1 MNERAQELV
10 RRMKIDPERL
20 SRSLEQFIRE
30 SMDRL
35 ERDGVILGLS
45 GGLDSA
51 VVAAL
56 CKRAVCRERTLALM
70 MPERDSGEE
79 HIKDALNLSK
89 ELGIETRYIDLTPP
103 LDALGIY
110 RWVPLSRVPLTG
122 RLRGYLLGKAYRY
135 YERKT
140 GETPFSA
147 GVAGLRGKEHRGFM
161 SKRTAYYRS
170 KHRMRMVLLYL
181 HGELENRLVVGA
193 ANRTEVEIGYFVK
206 HGCDDAVDVQPLLNL
221 YKTQVRELAHYLG
234 IPQKIIEKPPS
245 PDVLPGIVDEE
256 AIGIPYEQLDL
267 VLLGLEQGWRIPEVA
282 EALGIPEKDVQVV
295 KGLNEKSEHMRKI
308 YSPEP
313 PVS

>member
-1 MNERAQELV
+1 
-10 RRMKIDPERL
+10 
-20 SRSLEQFIRE
+20 
-30 SMDRL
+30 
-35 ERDGVILGLS
+35 
-45 GGLDSA
+45 LDSA

-79 HIKDALNLSK
+79 HIKDAQNLTK
-89 ELGIETRYIDLTPP
+89 EQGIETRYIDLTPP

-110 RWVPLSRVPLTG
+110 RLVPLSRVPWTG
-122 RLRGYLLGKAYRY
+122 KLRGYLLGKAYRY
-135 YERKT
+135 YEQKT

-267 VLLGLEQGWRIPEVA
+267 ILLGLEQGWQIPEIA
-282 EALGIPEKDVQVV
+282 EALGIPEMSVLSV
-295 KGLNEKSEHMRKI
+295 KGLKDKSEHMRET
-308 YSPEP
+308 YAPGP
-313 PVS
+313 PGP